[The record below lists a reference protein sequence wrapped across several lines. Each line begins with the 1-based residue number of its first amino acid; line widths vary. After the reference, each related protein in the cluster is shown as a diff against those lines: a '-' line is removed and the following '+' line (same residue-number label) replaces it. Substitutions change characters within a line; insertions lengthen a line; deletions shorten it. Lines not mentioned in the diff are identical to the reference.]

1 MDETIIELREDEDL
15 FVFSESEL
23 KEILEYINNN

>member
-15 FVFSESEL
+15 FAFSEEEL
-23 KEILEYINNN
+23 KEILEYINN